1 MSKLYEELRDQLN
14 QEKGVAMAT
23 VVRGIEHVGAKILV
37 FPGKRTDGTLSNAAL
52 DARVIEDAD
61 HAIWHGEAD
70 NHTYTI
76 EGCTGSENYDVFIDG
91 FPLQP
96 ILLLLDVGI

>member
-37 FPGKRTDGTLSNAAL
+37 FPGKRTDGTLGNAAL

-70 NHTYTI
+70 THTYTI
-76 EGCTGSENYDVFIDG
+76 EGSTGTETYDVFIEA
-91 FPLQP
+91 F
-96 ILLLLDVGI
+96 LLHQH